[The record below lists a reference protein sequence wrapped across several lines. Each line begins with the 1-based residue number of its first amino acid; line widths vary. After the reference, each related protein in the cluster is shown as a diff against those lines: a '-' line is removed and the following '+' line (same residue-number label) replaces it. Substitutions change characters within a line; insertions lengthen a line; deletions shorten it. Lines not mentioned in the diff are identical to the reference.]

1 MSGPPHLTEAAEA
14 RFWDGLEATGR
25 FFMGEADVQKAL
37 AKLVRTVDEYG
48 SHHRTHFFPRHY
60 SSGCANGAQN
70 YLLGP
75 RRLIRQVGRA
85 QRSDR
90 LSRARGDD
98 FKRRARG
105 GRPRIFD
112 RRLCGLS
119 VLGVS
124 SSPRPR
130 AVSAGPWRARGDDFN
145 AERAEHARE
154 SPNENFATSAFTPSP
169 RPRLCPRGRESPRT
183 IKREWRSATAWSYGH
198 LSGRCNGDLP

>member
-48 SHHRTHFFPRHY
+48 IHHRTHFFPRHY

-105 GRPRIFD
+105 ARQRIPERKLRD
-112 RRLCGLS
+112 
-119 VLGVS
+119 LGVYAVS
-124 SSPRPR
+124 AASP
-130 AVSAGPWRARGDDFN
+130 VSAGP
-145 AERAEHARE
+145 
-154 SPNENFATSAFTPSP
+154 
-169 RPRLCPRGRESPRT
+169 
-183 IKREWRSATAWSYGH
+183 
-198 LSGRCNGDLP
+198 

>member
-1 MSGPPHLTEAAEA
+1 
-14 RFWDGLEATGR
+14 
-25 FFMGEADVQKAL
+25 MGEADVQKAL

-98 FKRRARG
+98 F
-105 GRPRIFD
+105 
-112 RRLCGLS
+112 
-119 VLGVS
+119 
-124 SSPRPR
+124 
-130 AVSAGPWRARGDDFN
+130 N

-154 SPNENFATSAFTPSP
+154 SPERKLRDLGVYAVSAASP
-169 RPRLCPRGRESPRT
+169 V
-183 IKREWRSATAWSYGH
+183 SAG
-198 LSGRCNGDLP
+198 P

>member
-75 RRLIRQVGRA
+75 RRLNTTM
-85 QRSDR
+85 
-90 LSRARGDD
+90 
-98 FKRRARG
+98 
-105 GRPRIFD
+105 
-112 RRLCGLS
+112 
-119 VLGVS
+119 
-124 SSPRPR
+124 SSPAAAASSNDASRR
-130 AVSAGPWRARGDDFN
+130 NARSVTVFMSD
-145 AERAEHARE
+145 
-154 SPNENFATSAFTPSP
+154 SM
-169 RPRLCPRGRESPRT
+169 
-183 IKREWRSATAWSYGH
+183 
-198 LSGRCNGDLP
+198 